1 MKFLT
6 RVLCGV
12 CLAMTTCASTLAEP
26 SYLQRFMTYLS
37 WKNHLPTDASP
48 AFLAFIDSNAPLSQK
63 LREKWLYAL
72 AKTND
77 WEKFVAH
84 YQPSTDTSLQC
95 FEQFALYQEGHH
107 EQAIIGAKSLWLT
120 GSNQPDACDKIFD
133 VLIHE
138 KIIGNDLILER
149 VKLALEK
156 HNVALAKYLINQAEL
171 SSPHE
176 RRTLEIIQR
185 QPSRIASLTPSKLH
199 SHYYLY
205 GLKRLVSSNPK
216 RALQLWEEAKHKN
229 LLDADQKQTFLSHL
243 ALYRALRNKP
253 DSSEWFDQVEA
264 ESYNEG
270 LLDWQIRYS
279 LRQHEWARVK
289 SLIKHSTKQDTPAWQ
304 YWLARADEAL
314 GNQEEARVLY
324 QELAQQ
330 RQYYGFL
337 ASVRLKQPM
346 AFEHEDASTD
356 PHILEP
362 YRAITDQIKMLYSQ
376 NQRLEASRMANDFIS
391 ELPKEKKSAFVA
403 WLANDLH
410 WTGKSVYL
418 SGDKALVNQLSLRF
432 PLAHRSLVQQ
442 YSKQYDV
449 PEALIYAIIRQESA
463 FRGDVISPVGAH
475 GLMQLMPAT
484 AKQVARREH
493 VTYSNSKALFSPNT
507 NINLGVAY
515 LNHLAA
521 RFDHNPL
528 LMVAAYNAG
537 PHQVNRWIKTHPI
550 QEKEIDV
557 WIDTLPWAETR
568 NYLKAVM
575 AFYAVY
581 QHRLQQTPNLTAFTQ
596 QRIKKYT
603 AEK

>member
-1 MKFLT
+1 MKTLT

-12 CLAMTTCASTLAEP
+12 CLAMTTCASTPPEP
-26 SYLQRFMTYLS
+26 SYLQRFMAYLS
-37 WKNHLPTDASP
+37 WNNHLPTEAPSP
-48 AFLAFIDSNAPLSQK
+48 AFLAFIDSKAPLSRK

-72 AKTND
+72 AKAKRWDTFT
-77 WEKFVAH
+77 EH

-95 FEQFALYQEGHH
+95 LESFALYHEGQH
-107 EQAIIGAKSLWLT
+107 EQAIAGAKLLWLT
-120 GSNQPDACDKIFD
+120 GSNQPDACDKLFD
-133 VLIHE
+133 LLIAE
-138 KIIGNDLILER
+138 KIIDNDLILER

-156 HNVALAKYLINQAEL
+156 HNVSLAKYLIAQAEL
-171 SSPHE
+171 SNPHE
-176 RRTLEIIQR
+176 KRTLEIIQR

-199 SHYYLY
+199 SNYYLY

-216 RALQLWEEAKHKN
+216 RAIQLWEEAKHKN

-253 DSSEWFDQVEA
+253 DSSEWFEQVEP
-264 ESYNEG
+264 ESYSEG

-289 SLIKHSTKQDTPAWQ
+289 FLIKHSDKQDSPSWQ

-314 GNQEEARVLY
+314 GNKEEARVLY
-324 QELAQQ
+324 QALAGQ

-337 ASVRLKQPM
+337 ASDRLKQPM
-346 AFEHEDASTD
+346 AFEQEAASTD
-356 PHILEP
+356 VHILEP
-362 YRAITDQIKMLYSQ
+362 YHAITDQIKALYTGHQ
-376 NQRLEASRMANDFIS
+376 KLQASRMANDFIS

-403 WLANDLH
+403 WLANNLH

-418 SGDKALVNQLSLRF
+418 SGDKALANQLSLRF
-432 PLAHRSLVQQ
+432 PLAHRKLVRK

-449 PEALIYAIIRQESA
+449 PEALIYAVIRQESA
-463 FRGDVISPVGAH
+463 FRHDVISPVGAH

-493 VTYSNSKALFSPNT
+493 ITYRNSKALFSSSK

-515 LNHLAA
+515 LNHLGT

-537 PHQVNRWIKTHPI
+537 PHQVNRWIKTHPV
-550 QEKEIDV
+550 EEIDI

-581 QHRLQQTPNLTAFTQ
+581 QHRLHQTPNLNDFTHQ
-596 QRIKKYT
+596 KITQNNL
-603 AEK
+603 

>member
-1 MKFLT
+1 M
-6 RVLCGV
+6 
-12 CLAMTTCASTLAEP
+12 A
-26 SYLQRFMTYLS
+26 YLS
-37 WKNHLPTDASP
+37 WKNHLPTEASP
-48 AFLAFIDSNAPLSQK
+48 AFLAFIDHKAPLSRK

-72 AKTND
+72 AKAEQWD
-77 WEKFVAH
+77 KFVAH
-84 YQPSTDTSLQC
+84 YQPSQDKTLQC
-95 FEQFALYQEGHH
+95 YEQFALYQEGHH
-107 EQAIIGAKSLWLT
+107 EQAIAGAKALWLT
-120 GSNQPDACDKIFD
+120 GKIQPDACDKIFD
-133 VLIHE
+133 VLLQK
-138 KIIGNDLILER
+138 KIIDNDLILER

-156 HNVALAKYLINQAEL
+156 HHVELAKYLITQADL
-171 SSPHE
+171 PNPHE
-176 RRTLEIIQR
+176 KHALEMIQR
-185 QPSRIASLTPSKLH
+185 QPSRIASLEPSKLH

-216 RALQLWEEAKHKN
+216 QALKLWEEAKRRN

-243 ALYRALRNKP
+243 ALYRALRNQP
-253 DSSEWFDQVEA
+253 DSSEWFDQVEPA
-264 ESYNEG
+264 SYSEG

-289 SLIKHSTKQDTPAWQ
+289 ILIQRSSNQDSPAWQ

-314 GNQEEARVLY
+314 GNPEKARVLY
-324 QELAQQ
+324 QTLAQQ

-346 AFEHEDASTD
+346 TFEHEAASTD

-362 YRAITDQIKMLYSQ
+362 YHPITDQIKQLYTEH
-376 NQRLEASRMANDFIS
+376 QRLEASRMANDFIS

-403 WLANDLH
+403 WLADDLH

-418 SGDKALVNQLSLRF
+418 SGEKELANQLNLRF
-432 PLAHRSLVQQ
+432 PLAHRSLVKH
-442 YSKQYDV
+442 YSKQFDI

-463 FRGDVISPVGAH
+463 FRDDVVSPVGAH
-475 GLMQLMPAT
+475 GLMQLMPTT

-493 VTYSNSKALFSPNT
+493 ITYSNREALFSPNT
-507 NINLGVAY
+507 NINLGTAY

-521 RFDHNPL
+521 RFDRNPL

-537 PHQVNRWIKTHPI
+537 PQQVNRWIKTHPV
-550 QEKEIDV
+550 EDIDV

-581 QHRLQQTPNLTAFTQ
+581 QHRLQQTPSLEPFMQ
-596 QRIKKYT
+596 QKMT
-603 AEK
+603 

>member
-1 MKFLT
+1 M
-6 RVLCGV
+6 RVLCGI
-12 CLAMTTCASTLAEP
+12 CLAMTTCANTPPEP

-37 WKNHLPTDASP
+37 WKNHLPTDPSP
-48 AFLAFIDSNAPLSQK
+48 AFLAFVDSQAPLSQK

-72 AKTND
+72 AKTNN

-84 YQPSTDTSLQC
+84 YQASTDTTLKC

-107 EQAIIGAKSLWLT
+107 EQAIAGAKLLWLT
-120 GSNQPDACDKIFD
+120 GSIQPDPCDKIFD
-133 VLIHE
+133 VLIQE
-138 KIIGNDLILER
+138 KIIDDDLILER

-156 HNVALAKYLINQAEL
+156 HNVTLAKYLITQTEHSNA
-171 SSPHE
+171 HE
-176 RRTLEIIQR
+176 KRTLEIIQHH
-185 QPSRIASLTPSKLH
+185 PSRIASLTPSKLH

-216 RALQLWEEAKHKN
+216 HALKLWKEAKHKN
-229 LLDADQKQTFLSHL
+229 LLDTDQKQSFLSHL
-243 ALYRALRNKP
+243 ALYRALRNQP
-253 DSSEWFDQVEA
+253 DSSEWFDQVES
-264 ESYNEG
+264 ESYSEE

-289 SLIKHSTKQDTPAWQ
+289 SLIKHSTKQDSPAWL

-314 GNQEEARVLY
+314 GNQEEARIRY
-324 QELAQQ
+324 QKLAEQ

-337 ASVRLKQPM
+337 ASTRLKQPM
-346 AFEHEDASTD
+346 AFEHEEASTD
-356 PHILEP
+356 PHILKP
-362 YRAITDQIKMLYSQ
+362 YHVITDQIKMLYTQ
-376 NQRLEASRMANDFIS
+376 HQRLEASRMANDFMS
-391 ELPKEKKSAFVA
+391 ELPKEKKSAFVS
-403 WLANDLH
+403 WLAIDLH

-418 SGDKALVNQLSLRF
+418 SGDKALANQLSLRF
-432 PLAHRSLVQQ
+432 PLAHQKLIKK
-442 YSKQYDV
+442 YSEQYDI

-463 FRGDVISPVGAH
+463 FRDDVISPVGAH

-493 VTYSNSKALFSPNT
+493 VTYNNSKMLFSPST

-515 LNHLAA
+515 LNHLAR
-521 RFDHNPL
+521 RFDRNPL

-581 QHRLQQTPNLTAFTQ
+581 QHRLHQTANLTTFTQ
-596 QRIKKYT
+596 QHININ
-603 AEK
+603 